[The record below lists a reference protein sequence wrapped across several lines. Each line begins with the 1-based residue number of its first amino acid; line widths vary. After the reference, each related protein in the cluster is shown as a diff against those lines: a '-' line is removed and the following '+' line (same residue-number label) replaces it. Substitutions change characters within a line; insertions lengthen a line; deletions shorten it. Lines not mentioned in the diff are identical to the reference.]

1 MLTNILKREEIREG
15 ILRDFIW
22 SSEMMGTTARG
33 SGGGDLANTAPTYES
48 SESEAESCPDPFW
61 ATVQTKSF
69 QLFVKI
75 HVFIIPPLS

>member
-1 MLTNILKREEIREG
+1 MLTNMLKREEIRVG

-22 SSEMMGTTARG
+22 SSEIMGTTARG

-48 SESEAESCPDPFW
+48 SAGDSCPDPFW
-61 ATVQTKSF
+61 ARVQTKSF

-75 HVFIIPPLS
+75 HALIIPPLS

>member
-22 SSEMMGTTARG
+22 SSEIMGTTARG

-61 ATVQTKSF
+61 ARVQTKSF
-69 QLFVKI
+69 QLIVKI
-75 HVFIIPPLS
+75 HAFINPPLS